1 MASNTDPIIL
11 KLELQEAQAKVN
23 IKKLKQEL
31 DRLDGRTNEYKLSVK
46 KLQVEEQKLVKIQ
59 GDRVTQNKVLSGSLG
74 TLTKGMH
81 GAGKAAGA
89 ATTSVLELGR
99 IVMEGDSKEL
109 LEKEDIKEFYLG
121 QKDEGVRGE
130 RRWKKKKMWR

>member
-74 TLTKGMH
+74 
-81 GAGKAAGA
+81 
-89 ATTSVLELGR
+89 
-99 IVMEGDSKEL
+99 
-109 LEKEDIKEFYLG
+109 
-121 QKDEGVRGE
+121 
-130 RRWKKKKMWR
+130 